1 MNCCNAVVRCLDLS
15 PPHPQQWL
23 GFATDNFI
31 IIADF
36 FAVCKSTILKTS
48 VPSCTL
54 HSSPDPPGMNE
65 GTRTL
70 SSDHHHTWAPFVRP
84 GRDNP
89 WYLLTIT
96 RTLARVVTSDN
107 LSPGPWPGERTGEAT
122 QPGTSEINCLNKNL
136 RRDRLGNRCP
146 KRTLQVTLIDLYL
159 IYCYNQRRV
168 CIANIFL
175 SQIRNLLI
183 RIVMSLTTYHLVK
196 TF

>member
-96 RTLARVVTSDN
+96 RTRPVSWHQTICLR
-107 LSPGPWPGERTGEAT
+107 GPDQGERTGEAT
-122 QPGTSEINCLNKNL
+122 QPVASEINCLNKNL
-136 RRDRLGNRCP
+136 RLDRLGNRCP

-168 CIANIFL
+168 CIANIFP
-175 SQIRNLLI
+175 SRIGNLLI